1 MFGAE
6 RKTPDFG
13 AGLFSVSFKEN
24 GFACGEDSDSCHF
37 KEYASAVVA

>member
-13 AGLFSVSFKEN
+13 AGLFSVSYKEN
-24 GFACGEDSDSCHF
+24 GFVFGEDSDRCLF